1 MPVLQI
7 MFEKAKYLLH
17 KKGLVVPKPGATD
30 GSYIVAGNANNVY
43 TVTPRNGNSLK
54 CDKACVNAKSK
65 ICEHVLS
72 VAEHIGVLSEF
83 LKWFTSSKSGPSFS
97 SIALVTAKK
106 NVGKK
111 VSKRKRSNVA
121 KKPVVE
127 VCDIINTSPDE
138 DILPSSNDLSAI
150 KKAKGSHN
158 EKESERSPL
167 VLNTN
172 SFSVQ
177 HGNVLM
183 KNIVREP
190 VLQSTPVFP
199 VAFMHYQSPLFSELQ
214 AAKTPG
220 RHILGGFSI
229 KFVAGTTVS
238 SCYGCS
244 LAKPANVHF
253 HPRVSCV
260 RQRYSAFLTTD
271 LIVPPE
277 YFQFLNAEH
286 LSLLRQEFGYVLR
299 L

>member
-43 TVTPRNGNSLK
+43 TVTPGKGNSLK
-54 CDKACVNAKSK
+54 CDRARVNAKSK
-65 ICEHVLS
+65 ICEHVLA
-72 VAEHIGVLSEF
+72 VAEHIGVMSEF

-97 SIALVTAKK
+97 SIALVTAKQ

-111 VSKRKRSNVA
+111 GNKRKRSNLA
-121 KKPVVE
+121 KPPVVE

-150 KKAKGSHN
+150 KRAKAKNKVAEKILPSLGSHN

-177 HGNVLM
+177 HGNILM

-199 VAFMHYQSPLFSELQ
+199 VGFMHYQSPLFSELQ
-214 AAKTPG
+214 SAKTPG

-229 KFVAGTTVS
+229 KWVAGTTVS
-238 SCYGCS
+238 SCY
-244 LAKPANVHF
+244 AAVW
-253 HPRVSCV
+253 
-260 RQRYSAFLTTD
+260 Q
-271 LIVPPE
+271 
-277 YFQFLNAEH
+277 
-286 LSLLRQEFGYVLR
+286 
-299 L
+299 